1 MEDKIL
7 GEVEYNNKGSWRKI
21 LNKSLFG
28 SDVQIKALVQDE
40 NQEGILDIQRKAYQ
54 TYMENEER
62 YIKEVPRYL
71 LDYYKWHF
79 EEIDKVVEL
88 EDDKQKDT
96 ITESVLF
103 RMCKVFF
110 LYICRDGSFGWILGS
125 SWGKVGFA
133 VLLSE
138 SEPRVLQ
145 TRDQLRH
152 LHKLNDPTFGLLV
165 HDGEKAWKG
174 LEQNSF
180 FDAPENLEIEL
191 EGSAEEGITPAQQKA
206 YSDYLQKKESCFADM
221 NKKLL
226 TAYVRDEKLA
236 DTMME
241 SEYKVVV
248 ATALPKV
255 LFIDREGNY
264 GWICYTSWDKSY
276 LALHLSAEIHS
287 WMYPHE
293 LRGYSSAE
301 KIYDKVFGTMF
312 REFSTWRKLDV
323 FRMDGDL
330 QTSPVSVSTYENDIT
345 DEQRAIYQ
353 DYMSNLS
360 NYIEKLKTE
369 LLDYYLH
376 YYDSFEDY
384 VEIPETMDKDHITR
398 DKVIRILSF
407 DHLLIHVKGRLA
419 WNCESPTEENGMA
432 IEWVD
437 GNVNVIIPMSSFM
450 YS

>member
-1 MEDKIL
+1 MRDKIL
-7 GEVEYNNKGSWRKI
+7 GDIEFDDCVWWRSMQ
-21 LNKSLFG
+21 KSLFG
-28 SDVQIKALVQDE
+28 SDEDVELLIQDE
-40 NQEGILDIQRKAYQ
+40 NNEGIVDVQREAFL
-54 TYMENEER
+54 TYEKNEDR
-62 YIKEVPRYL
+62 YIKDVPRYII
-71 LDYYKWHF
+71 DYYKWYF
-79 EEIDKVVEL
+79 EVIEKRVKLDEETQKGTISESSLSKVI
-88 EDDKQKDT
+88 T
-96 ITESVLF
+96 IYY
-103 RMCKVFF
+103 VF
-110 LYICRDGSFGWILGS
+110 ICRDGSFGWIIGS
-125 SWGKVGFA
+125 CWDEESFA

-138 SEPRVLQ
+138 PEPRVLH
-145 TRDQLRH
+145 TRNELRY
-152 LHKLNDPTFGLLV
+152 LHKLNDPVLGLLV

-206 YSDYLQKKESCFADM
+206 YSDYLQKKESYFADM

-236 DTMME
+236 DTMLK
-241 SEYKVVV
+241 SEHKVVV

-255 LFIDREGNY
+255 LFIDRKGNY

-287 WMYPHE
+287 WMTPRE
-293 LRGYSSAE
+293 LREYSSAE